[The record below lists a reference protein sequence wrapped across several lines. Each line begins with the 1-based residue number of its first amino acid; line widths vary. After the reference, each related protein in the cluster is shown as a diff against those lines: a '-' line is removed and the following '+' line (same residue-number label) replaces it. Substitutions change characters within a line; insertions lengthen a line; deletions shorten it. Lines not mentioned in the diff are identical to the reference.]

1 MTKPAQPLTGL
12 LSLALVASMIVLLSP
27 APASAVPASRAAA
40 LENWLVMMEGTRVS
54 QAWTGNVAGCVVGT
68 QSQASIDATVN
79 AVNTLRDFA
88 GVAPVSFDPALNRS
102 ALAAALMMKAAN
114 RLSHHPGPDW
124 PCYSPEGASG
134 ANSSNLSSFD
144 PSGAASAIGDVADL
158 GVPSLGHR
166 LGLLHPHSTV
176 FGTGSTGTTNALV
189 TPVPQ
194 KAAPTVPEVVAW
206 PPPGHLPWPLVKGT
220 WSAVLNVAGTID
232 ASAVQ
237 VQVSI
242 NGRPV
247 PVSVLTRG
255 AIMRWDVALAESDR
269 DADARIDVAIGGIT
283 VDGVPRQFSY
293 AINTIRADTPI
304 AGKISATRT
313 RNSVEFAWQA
323 ATERGVAIT
332 GYRIYGFTLGG
343 HDIVF
348 NQTVGPQARRATLP
362 DTAPSQHLGV
372 TVSPLSRAG
381 SPREDLLLLMPGAT
395 APPAGVGSRARFVGR
410 VTLKLVRP
418 GRLRAGS
425 RLKVRADVRG
435 ERRLRY
441 QWRRNGRSMRGATHS
456 TYRVRRID
464 RGQRITC
471 RLTAVGT
478 DGVGVKRT
486 SSARVIPRR

>member
-1 MTKPAQPLTGL
+1 
-12 LSLALVASMIVLLSP
+12 
-27 APASAVPASRAAA
+27 
-40 LENWLVMMEGTRVS
+40 
-54 QAWTGNVAGCVVGT
+54 
-68 QSQASIDATVN
+68 
-79 AVNTLRDFA
+79 
-88 GVAPVSFDPALNRS
+88 
-102 ALAAALMMKAAN
+102 
-114 RLSHHPGPDW
+114 
-124 PCYSPEGASG
+124 
-134 ANSSNLSSFD
+134 
-144 PSGAASAIGDVADL
+144 
-158 GVPSLGHR
+158 
-166 LGLLHPHSTV
+166 
-176 FGTGSTGTTNALV
+176 
-189 TPVPQ
+189 
-194 KAAPTVPEVVAW
+194 
-206 PPPGHLPWPLVKGT
+206 
-220 WSAVLNVAGTID
+220 
-232 ASAVQ
+232 

-293 AINTIRADTPI
+293 EINTIRADTPI

-395 APPAGVGSRARFVGR
+395 APPAGGPAASVGSRARFVGR
-410 VTLKLVRP
+410 VTLKLARP

-425 RLKVRADVRG
+425 RLRVRADVRG

-464 RGQRITC
+464 RGKRITC

-486 SSARVIPRR
+486 SSARLIPRR